1 MAESKKDWR
10 LNPGAFRQFLNWL
23 DEGVDSGGERYL
35 EMRGRLARYFDR
47 RNCRSPD
54 EMADETLNRVA
65 RKLEERGEIVGASP
79 ARYCFIVAKFVLLE
93 FGRRI
98 EHHQTSLDDD
108 QSAGRVMPDLALPS
122 RTDVVEVAKEKLLD
136 CLERCLGK
144 LPPADRELILEYY
157 RGERRAKI
165 EHRSRLAASSG
176 LTMNAL
182 SIRAC
187 RIRNKLETC
196 VDACAMQR

>member
-54 EMADETLNRVA
+54 DLADETLNRVA

-79 ARYCFIVAKFVLLE
+79 ARYCFIVAKFVFLE
-93 FGRRI
+93 FARRI
-98 EHHQTSLDDD
+98 EHHQTSLDDE
-108 QSAGRVMPDLALPS
+108 QGAGRVMPDVARPS
-122 RTDVVEVAKEKLLD
+122 RTDAADVAREKLLD

-157 RGERRAKI
+157 RGEQRAKI

-196 VDACAMQR
+196 VDACAAHK